1 MGTGTYGSTDKVSS
15 QLAVRPNGRPGG
27 WGRSHFGI
35 RPNGSAFTE
44 ELGITKQRD
53 DPGLRPGHAY
63 GWERYLCV

>member
-1 MGTGTYGSTDKVSS
+1 MGAGTCGSTDEVSS
-15 QLAVRPNGRPGG
+15 QLAVKLG
-27 WGRSHFGI
+27 GRSGCGDSSRFGI
-35 RPNGSAFTE
+35 RPKNSAFTE